1 MRHSNSAW
9 LAVTAG
15 VLWYELT
22 APQGELLS
30 EAVDRYRTAHPVIT
44 TTVVVYLAGHLL
56 RLWPRPVDPL
66 HQVAV
71 RIK

>member
-15 VLWYELT
+15 VVWYELT

-30 EAVDRYRTAHPVIT
+30 QAVDRYRAAHPVIT
-44 TTVVVYLAGHLL
+44 STVVVYLAGHLL

-66 HQVAV
+66 HQVA
-71 RIK
+71 RRFK